1 MRRLPGLA
9 EPDRLG
15 WFLGFAL
22 ASWTA
27 GLAATAAGHLLAPAL
42 PVALRAALLFTN
54 PFYFALLLAADLGRP
69 GVRGAV
75 IGGAAA
81 APLALWLATALVLV
95 TGAARAQGEEIVSGL
110 SQNRVAI
117 TANFDG
123 SEILIYG
130 AVKREAPAPTGAP
143 LEVIIT
149 VEGPSTPL
157 VIRRK
162 ERVAGIWVNTS
173 SITVDAAPSFYAV
186 ATTGLVDDILSDTD
200 DLRYRITL
208 PHAIRVIGGA
218 SEAAGV
224 DEFIAALER
233 IRSNADIYRLL
244 QGRVQLVEE
253 TLFRT
258 DVTLPANLIEGD
270 YMVRMFIT
278 RDGQVIDHMERVIGV
293 RKTGLERTLFV
304 MAHEQPLLYGLISLL
319 LAIVA
324 GWAASAGFRLLRR

>member
-1 MRRLPGLA
+1 MRGLCAVARRSWVPGA
-9 EPDRLG
+9 
-15 WFLGFAL
+15 
-22 ASWTA
+22 
-27 GLAATAAGHLLAPAL
+27 
-42 PVALRAALLFTN
+42 
-54 PFYFALLLAADLGRP
+54 
-69 GVRGAV
+69 
-75 IGGAAA
+75 
-81 APLALWLATALVLV
+81 LALWLATALVLV
-95 TGAARAQGEEIVSGL
+95 TGPVRAQGEEIVSGL

-130 AVKREAPAPTGAP
+130 AVKRDAPAPTANGP

-149 VEGPSTPL
+149 VEGPSIPL

-173 SITVDAAPSFYAV
+173 SVTVDAAPSFYAV
-186 ATTGLVDDILSDTD
+186 ATTGVLEDILSDTD

-208 PHAIRVIGGA
+208 PHAIRVIGGSA
-218 SEAAGV
+218 EATGV
-224 DEFIAALER
+224 ESFVEALKR
-233 IRSNADIYRLL
+233 IRSNADIYRVL
-244 QGRVQLVEE
+244 QGQVQLVDE

-258 DVTLPANLIEGD
+258 DVILPANLIEGD

-293 RKTGLERTLFV
+293 RKTGLERMLFV
-304 MAHEQPLLYGLISLL
+304 MAHEQPLLYGLISLVM
-319 LAIVA
+319 AAVA